1 MKSKLVVVL
10 TAVAMIVSL
19 IQPATATVVVT
30 CQDLGGGV
38 AQISYDASDEA
49 GVVAGFALNITV
61 DNGATIESI
70 FDYKTGLSTAA
81 DPGYGVFPDWVVFV
95 GDPGEVIYGGTPI
108 VDPDSP
114 DTPLPGLGTYGI
126 TVAMA
131 AFYNLAVPADAPLVS
146 DTLFKIAID
155 WNNATTVNVNIALNA
170 TRGGIVM
177 QGGAYPNSE
186 LLGSTLIPEPA
197 TLLLLGLG
205 GLMIR
210 RRRAL

>member
-10 TAVAMIVSL
+10 MAVAMIVSL
-19 IQPATATVVVT
+19 FQPATATVVVT

-38 AQISYDASDEA
+38 AQFSYDASDETA
-49 GVVAGFALNITV
+49 LVGAFALDITV

-81 DPGYGVFPDWVVFV
+81 DPGYGVFPDWVVFG
-95 GDPGEVIYGGTPI
+95 GDPGEVIFGGTPI

-126 TVAMA
+126 TVEMA
-131 AFYNLAVPADAPLVS
+131 ALYNLAVPADAPLVS

-155 WNNATTVNVNIALNA
+155 WNNATMVNVNIALYA
-170 TRGGIVM
+170 VRGGIVM
-177 QGGAYPNSE
+177 QGGFTPNSE
-186 LLGSTLIPEPA
+186 LLGCTLIPEPT

-205 GLMIR
+205 GLMLR
-210 RRRAL
+210 RKR